1 MRATAAP
8 RRPRRPSGGWLPNTP
23 IPNGA
28 AARASGSGPRLRGN
42 PVHDIVDLRSDTLT
56 LPTPAMREAMARA
69 EVGDDVWQEDPTV
82 RSLEEQAA
90 RRTGKEAALFVSSGT
105 QGNLVSVLTQ
115 TRPGQEIILDAD
127 SHIFNYE
134 VAGAAVFGGVQTL
147 PLKTERGF
155 LTPEQV
161 REHVRPSNVHIP
173 VTGLVCLENTHNRHG
188 GTCCTPEEIE
198 AVAAAA
204 HGVGVP
210 VHLDGARIFN
220 AAVALKRPVVDF
232 ARPVDSITF
241 CLSKGL
247 GAPVGS
253 LICGSRDFVTRARRV
268 RKMLGGGMR
277 QVGVLA
283 AAGLVALESM
293 VDRLAED
300 HANARRLAEGV
311 ARLPRVRLDLGK
323 VQTNIVIFHVDR
335 TGGAPELVTG
345 GVARKNKM
353 RKIRGKEI
361 SMVFQEPMTSLN
373 PVFTCGEQI
382 AEALRLHEGLGRR
395 EAMEKTVDMLKLVH
409 IPNAERRVKE
419 YPHQLS
425 GGMRQRIMIAM
436 ALSCNPKL
444 LIADEPTTALDVTIQ
459 AQILELLNEL
469 KSKLKMAVMLITH
482 DMGVI

>member
-1 MRATAAP
+1 M
-8 RRPRRPSGGWLPNTP
+8 
-23 IPNGA
+23 
-28 AARASGSGPRLRGN
+28 
-42 PVHDIVDLRSDTLT
+42 HDIVDLRSDTLT

-69 EVGDDVWQEDPTV
+69 EVGDDVWEEDPTV
-82 RSLEEQAA
+82 RRLEEQAA
-90 RRTGKEAALFVSSGT
+90 RRTGKEAAMFVSSGT

-134 VAGAAVFGGVQTL
+134 VGGAAMFGGVQTL
-147 PLKTERGF
+147 PVKTARGF

-204 HGVGVP
+204 HGAGVP

-220 AAVALKRPVVDF
+220 ASVALRRPAVDF

-253 LICGSRDFVTRARRV
+253 LVCGSRDFVTRARRV

-283 AAGLVALESM
+283 AAGLVALDSM

-311 ARLPRVRLDLGK
+311 VRLPGVRLDLSN
-323 VQTNIVIFHVDR
+323 VQTNIVIFHVGR
-335 TGGAPELVTG
+335 PGGAAELVSG
-345 GVARKNKM
+345 ALARKV
-353 RKIRGKEI
+353 KIHQIGPASIRCVTHKDVDAEDVERAIEAFREI
-361 SMVFQEPMTSLN
+361 
-373 PVFTCGEQI
+373 
-382 AEALRLHEGLGRR
+382 AA
-395 EAMEKTVDMLKLVH
+395 AW
-409 IPNAERRVKE
+409 
-419 YPHQLS
+419 
-425 GGMRQRIMIAM
+425 
-436 ALSCNPKL
+436 
-444 LIADEPTTALDVTIQ
+444 
-459 AQILELLNEL
+459 
-469 KSKLKMAVMLITH
+469 
-482 DMGVI
+482 